1 MTSISTLE
9 QIDFYVN
16 EIMTLR
22 SECFLLCHRIVKEQI
37 EQHVRERIILCKKE
51 LEDFRKFS
59 IENKKVK
66 ILAGEKLLLEE
77 SEKKQPTLN
86 MFIDLL
92 NYYKRTIKNLEDNLN
107 FIKNYN
113 NLTQEETSKP

>member
-22 SECFLLCHRIVKEQI
+22 SECFLLCHRIAKEKIKQD
-37 EQHVRERIILCKKE
+37 QKRM
-51 LEDFRKFS
+51 FKFAV
-59 IENKKVK
+59 ENKKAQ
-66 ILAGEKLLLEE
+66 ILFGENLLLEK

-92 NYYKRTIKNLEDNLN
+92 NYYKRTIKNLEENLT
-107 FIKNYN
+107 FLKNSN
-113 NLTQEETSKP
+113 NLTQKEADKTQ